1 MSNKWRSNAVKG
13 VMAVAITA
21 AAFGVAQ
28 NASAEAQV
36 TAKSVPCDPYAKY
49 DCLDSYLGDGFWNR
63 LTNYYK
69 LEMGK
74 DAAPADPNAP
84 PSRSED
90 FPPAAQTTPPMPFT
104 EWPNGGNPG
113 IGVTTPNMVDSPFMN
128 AIANTT
134 VGQWMIDNHIQAYGW
149 ANAGFNFSTNNTHGG
164 NAPAAYDY
172 NPNVPVLN
180 QIVEYVERLPDTVQK
195 EHNDWGF
202 RLNMIYGEDYRYTT
216 SYGVFSGQLMNKNF
230 QYGFDAV
237 MAYFDWFTPSVA
249 QGLNIRIGRYIA
261 IPDIEAQ
268 LAPNNYMYSH
278 SITYGYDNYTNEGIL
293 GTLALDK
300 NWQVQAGVT
309 AGTDTTLQHMWTTN
323 TINCSVLYPCKG
335 ATYNQQTGLSTQTQG
350 MLQDPGAK
358 PSFTGAI
365 RWNSDDGKTSVQV
378 VENGINSGQWG
389 YNNLQWHGAT
399 FYHQF
404 DEHWHI
410 STEFYNE
417 FQKNVPNAQNPM
429 IASMYG
435 NWGNGGTGFNS
446 NQMPF
451 AQFNYN
457 APNLAAC
464 GNATALSCR
473 AMANGSVTYI
483 NYQIDP
489 LNNLSFRPEF
499 YWDAQGQRT
508 GVSSYQTGTASATGA
523 SAAGAIYRNYA
534 FGWQHWF
541 SPQIEVRP
549 EVAWYS
555 ASNPVFN
562 NGQTRYQ
569 TVWSGDIIWHW

>member
-13 VMAVAITA
+13 VMAVAMTA

-28 NASAEAQV
+28 NASAQAQV

-74 DAAPADPNAP
+74 DAAPADPSAP
-84 PSRSED
+84 PTRGAD
-90 FPPAAQTTPPMPFT
+90 FPPAAMTTPPMPFT

-149 ANAGFNFSTNNTHGG
+149 ANAGFNFSTSNTHGG

-202 RLNMIYGEDYRYTT
+202 RLNMIYGQDYRYTT
-216 SYGVFSGQLMNKNF
+216 SYGIFSGQLMNKNM

-237 MAYFDWFTPSVA
+237 MAYFDYFIPSVA
-249 QGLNIRIGRYIA
+249 QGLNIRVGRYIA

-309 AGTDTTLQHMWTTN
+309 AGTDTTVQHMWTTN
-323 TINCSVLYPCKG
+323 TVSCSVLYPCKG
-335 ATYNQQTGLSTQTQG
+335 ARYDQNTGMSSQTQG

-365 RWNSDDGKTSVQV
+365 RWNSDDGKTSVQGV
-378 VENGINSGQWG
+378 VNGINSGQWG
-389 YNNLQWHGAT
+389 YNNLQWHGLT
-399 FYHQF
+399 FYHTF

-417 FQKNVPNAQNPM
+417 FQKNVPNAQNSQVQQ
-429 IASMYG
+429 IYA
-435 NWGNGGTGFNS
+435 NGNGATAPGNA
-446 NQMPF
+446 PF
-451 AQFNYN
+451 SQFAYN

-464 GNATALSCR
+464 GNATALTCR

-489 LNNLSFRPEF
+489 MNNLSFRPEF
-499 YWDAQGQRT
+499 YWDSQGQRT
-508 GVSSYQTGTASATGA
+508 GAVNYQYGTAGSV
-523 SAAGAIYRNYA
+523 AGAIYRNYA

-549 EVAWYS
+549 EVAYYT

-562 NGQTRYQ
+562 NGLTRYQ

>member
-84 PSRSED
+84 PTRGED
-90 FPPAAQTTPPMPFT
+90 FPPAAMTTPPMPFT

-216 SYGVFSGQLMNKNF
+216 SYGIFSGQLMNKNF

-237 MAYFDWFTPSVA
+237 MAYFDYFIPSVA
-249 QGLNIRIGRYIA
+249 QGLNIRVGRYIA

-293 GTLALDK
+293 GTLAVDK

-323 TINCSVLYPCKG
+323 TVACSQLYPCKG
-335 ATYNQQTGLSTQTQG
+335 ATYNQNNGFSSTQTQG

-365 RWNSDDGKTSVQV
+365 RWNSDDGKTSAQAV
-378 VENGINSGQWG
+378 VNGLNSGQWG
-389 YNNLQWHGAT
+389 YNNLQWHGFT
-399 FYHQF
+399 LYHTF

-417 FQKNVPNAQNPM
+417 FQKNVPNSNNPNV
-429 IASMYG
+429 AAMYG
-435 NWGNGGTGFNS
+435 QGGMVNGVPALPFGQFAYNS
-446 NQMPF
+446 
-451 AQFNYN
+451 
-457 APNLAAC
+457 PNLAAC
-464 GNATALSCR
+464 GNTVALTCR

-499 YWDAQGQRT
+499 YYDMQGQRT
-508 GVSSYQTGTASATGA
+508 GAGNAPLGAGVYGNGSAVG
-523 SAAGAIYRNYA
+523 SGAIYRNYA

-555 ASNPVFN
+555 ASAPVFN

>member
-28 NASAEAQV
+28 NASAQAQV

-69 LEMGK
+69 LEMGH
-74 DAAPADPNAP
+74 DVPPADPNAP

-90 FPPAAQTTPPMPFT
+90 FPPAAMTTPPMPFT

-113 IGVTTPNMVDSPFMN
+113 IGVTTPNMIDSPFMN

-149 ANAGFNFSTNNTHGG
+149 ANAGFNYSTSNTHGG

-172 NPNVPVLN
+172 NPNAPVLN
-180 QIVEYVERLPDTVQK
+180 QIAEYIERLPDTVQK

-202 RLNMIYGEDYRYTT
+202 RLNMIYGQDYRYTT
-216 SYGVFSGQLMNKNF
+216 SYGIFSGQMMNKNF
-230 QYGFDAV
+230 VAGFDPV
-237 MAYFDWFTPSVA
+237 MMYFDWFTPSVM
-249 QGLNIRIGRYIA
+249 QGLNIRIGRYVA
-261 IPDIEAQ
+261 IPDTEAQ

-293 GTLALDK
+293 GTLAVDK

-309 AGTDTTLQHMWTTN
+309 AGTDTSLQHLWSKTTGGCTLLN
-323 TINCSVLYPCKG
+323 PCAGQYNGTINAQGQYVGGTGTQQLKQDQG
-335 ATYNQQTGLSTQTQG
+335 A
-350 MLQDPGAK
+350 M

-389 YNNLQWHGAT
+389 YNNLQWHGLT
-399 FYHQF
+399 LYHTF

-410 STEFYNE
+410 TAEVYNE
-417 FQKNVPNAQNPM
+417 FQKNVPNSA
-429 IASMYG
+429 IFGSTYG
-435 NWGNGGTGFNS
+435 AGGS
-446 NQMPF
+446 NIPF
-451 AQFNYN
+451 SNFNYN
-457 APNLAAC
+457 QPNLAHCAS
-464 GNATALSCR
+464 AQQLTCR
-473 AMANGSVTYI
+473 AESTGWVTYL
-483 NYQIDP
+483 NYSPDP
-489 LNNLSFRPEF
+489 MNNFSFRPEI
-499 YWDAQGQRT
+499 YWDPQGQRT
-508 GVSSYQTGTASATGA
+508 GAGNVPAVAPGAYGNGPAIASGV
-523 SAAGAIYRNYA
+523 IYRDLA

-555 ASNPVFN
+555 ASAPAFN
-562 NGQTRYQ
+562 NGLTRYQ

>member
-69 LEMGK
+69 LEMGH
-74 DAAPADPNAP
+74 DVPPADPNAP

-90 FPPAAQTTPPMPFT
+90 FPPAAMTTPPMPFT

-113 IGVTTPNMVDSPFMN
+113 IGVTTPNMIDSPFMN

-172 NPNVPVLN
+172 TPNSPVLN
-180 QIVEYVERLPDTVQK
+180 QIAEYIERLPDTVQK

-202 RLNMIYGEDYRYTT
+202 RLNMIYGQDYRFTT
-216 SYGVFSGQLMNKNF
+216 SYGMFSGQLMNKNF
-230 QYGFDAV
+230 QNGFDPV
-237 MAYFDWFTPSVA
+237 MMYFDWFTPFVA
-249 QGLNIRIGRYIA
+249 QGLNIRIGRYVA
-261 IPDIEAQ
+261 IPDTEAQ

-278 SITYGYDNYTNEGIL
+278 SITYAYDNYTNEGIL
-293 GTLALDK
+293 ATLAVDK

-309 AGTDTTLQHMWTTN
+309 AGTDTTLNHLWSKTSTGCTPLN
-323 TINCSVLYPCKG
+323 PCAG
-335 ATYNQQTGLSTQTQG
+335 GTAVNGTASLSGGYIPGTGTQS
-350 MLQDPGAK
+350 MKQDPGAM
-358 PSFTGAI
+358 PAFTGAI

-389 YNNLQWHGAT
+389 YNNLQWHGLT
-399 FYHQF
+399 LYHTF

-410 STEFYNE
+410 TAEVYNE
-417 FQKNVPNAQNPM
+417 FQKNVPNSAIFGPT
-429 IASMYG
+429 YG
-435 NWGNGGTGFNS
+435 AGGS
-446 NQMPF
+446 NIPF
-451 AQFNYN
+451 SNFAYN
-457 APNLAAC
+457 QPNLAHC
-464 GNATALSCR
+464 GNAALTCR
-473 AMANGSVTYI
+473 AESTGWVTYL
-483 NYQIDP
+483 NYSPDP
-489 LNNLSFRPEF
+489 MNNFSFRPEI
-499 YWDAQGQRT
+499 YWDPQGQRT
-508 GVSSYQTGTASATGA
+508 GAGNVPAVAPGAYGNGTAIGS
-523 SAAGAIYRNYA
+523 GAIYRDLA

-555 ASNPVFN
+555 ASAPVFN